1 MKKVLSIRVFM
12 EVGNDIKK
20 QQMERKEIEGN
31 ISMDFMNGFL
41 FMNSVVLRGVHCFFF
56 FTSKPSYNV

>member
-31 ISMDFMNGFL
+31 ISMDFMNGFFL
-41 FMNSVVLRGVHCFFF
+41 
-56 FTSKPSYNV
+56 